1 MQLILENEKEIKDIF
16 SQNPYGML
24 LSADSLMKRC
34 YTFKNQAQLD
44 LCLEV
49 MVRQGTLVVK
59 HSMYCMTVEA
69 EVMHNR
75 ARDMAASSA
84 QVNKFMQRYAKKPT
98 SPNTADALGRN
109 TAHIQPAPP
118 SASTVTVPEVV
129 PTVTVESPRVIPT
142 GDLMR
147 TNGVGAVAMAAW
159 TYRKEPIYL
168 SMKRIKEI
176 IGTTSHIYNPLTT
189 LVERGYLDVI
199 GEGKSTQYKWSGNF
213 KYPFEFVKMD
223 DVKYIKIQPPSAIDT
238 ARIEKEIA
246 DLELQIKTLQDRLA
260 LLRSKSTSIAPSMG

>member
-16 SQNPYGML
+16 SQNPSGML
-24 LSADSLMKRC
+24 LSADSIMKRC
-34 YTFKNQAQLD
+34 TTFKSQAQLD

-59 HSMYCMTVEA
+59 HSMYHMTVEA
-69 EVMHNR
+69 EVLHNR
-75 ARDMAASSA
+75 DIAASST
-84 QVNKFMQRYAKKPT
+84 QVNKFMQRYARKPT

-109 TAHIQPAPP
+109 TAHIQPAPL
-118 SASTVTVPEVV
+118 TVSSLPVPEVIQA
-129 PTVTVESPRVIPT
+129 VTVEQPRVIPT

-159 TYRKEPIYL
+159 TYRKEPVYL
-168 SMKRIKEI
+168 SVKRIKEI
-176 IGTTSHIYNPLTT
+176 IGTTSHLYNPLAT
-189 LVERGYLDVI
+189 LVERGYLDVT

-223 DVKYIKIQPPSAIDT
+223 DVKYIKVQPPSAVDN

-246 DLELQIKTLQDRLA
+246 DLELQIKTLQDRLV
-260 LLRSKSTSIAPSMG
+260 LLRNKSASIAPRMG